1 MAAHQAPPSLGF
13 SRQEHWSGLP
23 FPSPTLTT
31 DNCKI
36 RTVLSAKGWVETN
49 LGYCYLYL
57 DIEGLP
63 NCSCVHYL
71 YPALH
76 PKIHCEVLSSHSYL
90 VLAQMKSFNYAMTHG
105 NGQVL
110 MQDSYLGDSSSSVQ
124 SLSCV

>member
-1 MAAHQAPPSLGF
+1 MQVSLPTHSLF
-13 SRQEHWSGLP
+13 I
-23 FPSPTLTT
+23 SPTLTIG
-31 DNCKI
+31 NFKI
-36 RTVLSAKGWVETN
+36 RTALSAKGWVETY
-49 LGYCYLYL
+49 LGYSYLYL

-71 YPALH
+71 YPALC

-90 VLAQMKSFNYAMTHG
+90 VLAQMKPFNYAMTHG

-124 SLSCV
+124 LLSPVRLFATP